1 MYYTYI
7 QPSWY
12 LDDCLHHHG
21 IKGQKWGV
29 RRYQNYDGTITSKG
43 KQKKGLT
50 DKQKKI
56 LKTAAITGAAFAGVA
71 LAAYG
76 GRTAFQYLGQSKIAK
91 AEIMRF
97 IKHQAMLEGS
107 FYRKPSEGAIKAN
120 IRSETKNRFNLVR
133 NGINPDSH
141 SVDAKPSDYGFEKW
155 ERVGEAS
162 SYNSKNFDKF
172 NNKGKAIK
180 PLEENYD
187 EWLKRMLG
195 KK

>member
-1 MYYTYI
+1 MYYTCI
-7 QPSWY
+7 QPSLYW
-12 LDDCLHHHG
+12 DNCLSHHG

-29 RRYQNYDGTITSKG
+29 RRYQNYDGTLTSKG

-56 LKTAAITGAAFAGVA
+56 LKAAVITGAAFAGVA

-76 GRTAFQYLGQSKIAK
+76 GRTAVQYLSLSKIAK
-91 AEIMRF
+91 TEIMRF

-120 IRSETKNRFNLVR
+120 IKSESKRRFNLVR
-133 NGINPDSH
+133 KGINPDSH

-155 ERVGEAS
+155 QRVGEAS
-162 SYNSKNFDKF
+162 SYNSRNFDKF
-172 NNKGKAIK
+172 NSKGKVIK
-180 PLEENYD
+180 PLAETYD
-187 EWLKRMLG
+187 EWLKRMLE

>member
-1 MYYTYI
+1 MYYAYI
-7 QPSWY
+7 RPSWY
-12 LDDCLHHHG
+12 RADCLSHHG

-29 RRYQNYDGTITSKG
+29 RRYQNYDGTLTSKG

-56 LKTAAITGAAFAGVA
+56 LKAAAITGAAFAGVA

-76 GRTAFQYLGQSKIAK
+76 GRTAVQYFNQSKIAK

-120 IRSETKNRFNLVR
+120 VKSESKRRFNLVR
-133 NGINPDSH
+133 KGINPDAH
-141 SVDAKPSDYGFEKW
+141 SVDAKPSDYGFSKW
-155 ERVGEAS
+155 ERIGEAS
-162 SYNSKNFDKF
+162 SYNARNFDKF